1 MAAPRQRQHKKYT
14 ANNFHSD
21 FWKKVT
27 GPVTSGGC
35 WSWRGAASKG
45 HYGWFRGMG
54 AHRASWLIHFGDI
67 PDGKLVM
74 HSCDN
79 KTCVNPGHL
88 FIGTQADNIE
98 DCIKKG
104 RMSDPPVPP
113 FGEKHCNSKISDV
126 DVTSI
131 RSSWVPNCR
140 GLAKALAQK
149 YGISINSVRGIA
161 LGFQRTGKPRDRKPR
176 P

>member
-1 MAAPRQRQHKKYT
+1 MPTMTQKIQLNEIEVRR
-14 ANNFHSD
+14 
-21 FWKKVT
+21 FWTKVLKRN
-27 GPVTSGGC
+27 GC
-35 WSWRGAASKG
+35 WEWTSAIASTGYGVVNIRGKVV
-45 HYGWFRGMG
+45 G
-54 AHRASWLIHFGDI
+54 AHRMSWIISYGSI
-67 PDGKLVM
+67 PDGLFVC
-74 HSCDN
+74 HRCDN
-79 KTCVNPGHL
+79 KKCVRPGHL